1 MSSVVIR
8 PRVDDDLP
16 TCVEILRKVHEAVAY
31 PLNWPD
37 DPTAWIRPDDA
48 LGIWVATTY
57 GRIAGHVALTPY
69 GEGTRVE
76 RLYVDPA
83 ATGQGLGRE
92 LLGQCIIA
100 ARELGRELTLEVADN
115 GDAAI
120 ALYRR
125 AGWRETGRG
134 PAAWGGDRVREVVYF
149 SAPA

>member
-1 MSSVVIR
+1 MSSVLIR

-16 TCVEILRKVHEAVAY
+16 ACVEILRKVHDTAAY
-31 PLNWPD
+31 PLNWPN
-37 DPTAWIRPDDA
+37 DPTAWITPDDA
-48 LGIWVATTY
+48 LGIWVATAD
-57 GRIAGHVALTPY
+57 GQIAGHVALAAY

-83 ATGQGLGRE
+83 ATGRGLGRE
-92 LLGQCIIA
+92 LLGHCVIN

-115 GDAAI
+115 GDSAI

-134 PAAWGGDRVREVVYF
+134 PVAWGGDRVREVVYF
-149 SAPA
+149 TAPD